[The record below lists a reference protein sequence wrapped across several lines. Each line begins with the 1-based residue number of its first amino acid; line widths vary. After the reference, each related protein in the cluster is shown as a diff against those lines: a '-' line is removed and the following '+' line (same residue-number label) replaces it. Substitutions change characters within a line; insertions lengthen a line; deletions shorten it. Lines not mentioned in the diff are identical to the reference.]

1 MMPLKINKTISS
13 QRAGLK
19 SMYLFRKYFNSIVLF
34 CVWLVSVLLTWRIVE
49 NPYWDLADLLYCSER
64 LSLGQVI
71 YLDFQQCYPPL
82 MFWVFGLAM
91 RLMPDSYAAM
101 SAISACAA
109 LLFLIGNYKICRL
122 LYSRSDALKIAVC
135 VYLAVFTASSIMGPN
150 FIAYGFVYIPITLFQ
165 WFVWFALKF
174 VKDKPPHVWDCLAG
188 GVLAGL
194 CLLSKHERIG
204 GVLGVSVFL
213 VLVFLFYKRNKP
225 YFGRMLI
232 MFACMLA
239 IAAGGYGFVII
250 RAGWFY
256 VYASM
261 TGLVQAFALQNI
273 PVLTDVLAQALLI
286 ALHVGFVFAI
296 LCAVSIGRQGGDG
309 PKIALASIKFMLG
322 MLALIV
328 FCLALEISR
337 VVSVARQIDLGNAQ
351 YLTRTMLAIAFGS
364 KNGEGLFQ
372 GVVNYFGN
380 ICFINILPLFSVI
393 ILLLVALAVRLLR
406 RDGKARWNP
415 SAKWLATA
423 MLLCAVFCLQARFLA
438 RRSEVGAL
446 ILAFPIFFLY
456 AERMPFMVMRVK
468 PKLSLWRAFKRY
480 YLSGF
485 MLVLILTSLV
495 VYAYEFRDVLVN
507 PIEIQS
513 RKGKIRVP
521 DLPMNRAFAEL
532 VSFVRGN
539 DLARCKIVVVP
550 TCGIQYW
557 LGGLPPPFAW
567 TALLQPEIYRSPWR
581 DNLKENLDRNDCV
594 FIELCRQEVSAQGVI
609 ISTDNWSWIDGPMY
623 RVVRWKNSFP
633 SIWSHIQ
640 SNTRPVAAFGPTNAP
655 YFRVYYGANIC
666 LAGKHTDI

>member
-1 MMPLKINKTISS
+1 
-13 QRAGLK
+13 
-19 SMYLFRKYFNSIVLF
+19 MYLFRKYFNSIVLF

-82 MFWVFGLAM
+82 MFWVFGLVM
-91 RLMPDSYAAM
+91 RLAPYSYDTI
-101 SAISACAA
+101 SAISAFSA
-109 LLFLIGNYKICRL
+109 LVFLISNYKICRL
-122 LYSRSDALKIAVC
+122 LYSRSDAVKIAIC
-135 VYLAVFTASSIMGPN
+135 MYLAVFTASSIMGEN
-150 FIAYGFVYIPITLFQ
+150 FIAFGFVYIPITLFQ

-174 VKDKPPHVWDCLAG
+174 VKNKPPHVWDCLAG

-204 GVLGVSVFL
+204 GVFGVSVFL
-213 VLVFLFYKRNKP
+213 VLVFLLYKRNKS

-232 MFACMLA
+232 MFVCMLA
-239 IAAGGYGFVII
+239 IAAGGYSFAIL

-261 TGLVQAFALQNI
+261 TGLIQSFALQDI
-273 PVLTDVLAQALLI
+273 PVLTDALAQVLLI
-286 ALHVGFVFAI
+286 ALHVGFVAAM
-296 LCAVSIGRQGGDG
+296 LCAASIGRRDGGG
-309 PKIALASIKFMLG
+309 HKIVVASVKFMLA

-328 FCLALEISR
+328 CCLGLEIGR
-337 VVSVARQIDLGNAQ
+337 VVYVARQIDWDNAQ
-351 YLTRTMLAIAFGS
+351 YLTRTMLAVVFGS

-393 ILLLVALAVRLLR
+393 ILLLVALAVQLLR
-406 RDGKARWNP
+406 HVGKARWNP

-423 MLLCAVFCLQARFLA
+423 MLLCAVVCLQARFLA

-446 ILAFPIFFLY
+446 ILAFPVFFLY
-456 AERMPFMVMRVK
+456 AERMPFVTMHIK

-480 YLSGF
+480 YLAGF
-485 MLVLILTSLV
+485 MLVLILTSMV
-495 VYAYEFRDVLVN
+495 VYAYEFRDVWVN
-507 PIEIQS
+507 PIDIQS
-513 RKGKIRVP
+513 NKGKIRVP
-521 DLPMNRAFAEL
+521 NLPMNRAFAEL
-532 VSFVRGN
+532 VSFVRDN
-539 DLARCKIVVVP
+539 NLASWKIVVVP

-557 LGGLPPPFAW
+557 LGGSPPPFSW
-567 TALLQPEIYRSPWR
+567 TALLQPEIYRPPWS

-633 SIWSHIQ
+633 MIWGHIQ
-640 SNTRPVAAFGPTNAP
+640 ANTRPVAAFGPTNDP
-655 YFRVYYGANIC
+655 YFRVYHGSNIC
-666 LAGKHTDI
+666 PRSVSIGF